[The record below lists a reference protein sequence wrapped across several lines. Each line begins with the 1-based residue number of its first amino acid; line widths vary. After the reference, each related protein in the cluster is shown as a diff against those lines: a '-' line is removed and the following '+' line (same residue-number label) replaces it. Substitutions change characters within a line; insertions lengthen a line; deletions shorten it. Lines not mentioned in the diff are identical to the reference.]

1 MEIKY
6 STQDESIIDFI
17 KQAIEEKDAVLHEI
31 NRKIH
36 ENPELGYE
44 EFKAH
49 DNVASL
55 LESLDYKVTRH
66 AYGIQTALMAEF
78 GSGGRVIAFN
88 AEYDA
93 LPDIGHACGHNL
105 IATMSIGAF
114 IALAE
119 TLKRYKIQGRVRLL
133 GTPAE
138 EGGGGKLKLIE
149 AGAYSDVD
157 ACMMIHPGPEDGCA
171 GYTGDAYMPTLA
183 NKKFTVRFTGKA
195 AHASMSPWQ
204 GINALDAVVL
214 GYNGVSALRQQIQP
228 AQRIHGVISEGGKRP
243 NIITAHTSLDY
254 YVRSTSL
261 KSADTLMERVVACFK
276 GAAIQTGCEVETELI
291 NTYADVRPNKPIS
304 TLYADAMDKIG
315 SPVKCDV
322 NSPPVPGSTD
332 QGNVCYECPAFQGY
346 VGIPADPGSYNH
358 TAGFTAAAGA
368 EIAHK
373 LCLEPAKGMAVVG
386 WQILS
391 DESVATQVWKDF
403 DEDSKIRDL
412 DEDIRVPVKGGGCC

>member
-1 MEIKY
+1 MEIKC
-6 STQDESIIDFI
+6 STQDESVIDFI

-66 AYGIQTALMAEF
+66 AYGVQTALMAEF

-119 TLKRYKIQGRVRLL
+119 ALKRYKIQGRVRLL

-138 EGGGGKLKLIE
+138 EGGGGKLKLID

-157 ACMMIHPGPEDGCA
+157 ACMMIHPGPGDGCA

-183 NKKFTVRFTGKA
+183 NNKFTVRFTGKA

-228 AQRIHGVISEGGKRP
+228 AQRIHGVISEGD
-243 NIITAHTSLDY
+243 A
-254 YVRSTSL
+254 
-261 KSADTLMERVVACFK
+261 LMERVVACFK
-276 GAAIQTGCEVETELI
+276 GAAIQTGCTVETELI

-304 TLYADAMDKIG
+304 TLYTDAMNKIG

-332 QGNVCYECPAFQGY
+332 QGNVCYVCPAFQGY
-346 VGIPADPGSYNH
+346 VGIPADPGSYNR

-373 LCLEPAKGMAVVG
+373 LCLEPAKGMAIVG

-403 DEDSKIRDL
+403 EEDSKIRDL
-412 DEDIRVPVKGGGCC
+412 DEDVRVPVKGGGCC

>member
-1 MEIKY
+1 LA
-6 STQDESIIDFI
+6 SLFNSLLCQ
-17 KQAIEEKDAVLHEI
+17 
-31 NRKIH
+31 IH

-114 IALAE
+114 IALAD

-204 GINALDAVVL
+204 GVNALDAVVL
-214 GYNGVSALRQQIQP
+214 GYSGVSALRQQILP
-228 AQRIHGVISEGGKRP
+228 TQRIHGVISEGGKRP

-261 KSADTLMERVVACFK
+261 KSANALMERVIACFE
-276 GAAIQTGCEVETELI
+276 GAAIQTGCKVETEL
-291 NTYADVRPNKPIS
+291 
-304 TLYADAMDKIG
+304 
-315 SPVKCDV
+315 
-322 NSPPVPGSTD
+322 
-332 QGNVCYECPAFQGY
+332 
-346 VGIPADPGSYNH
+346 
-358 TAGFTAAAGA
+358 
-368 EIAHK
+368 
-373 LCLEPAKGMAVVG
+373 
-386 WQILS
+386 
-391 DESVATQVWKDF
+391 
-403 DEDSKIRDL
+403 
-412 DEDIRVPVKGGGCC
+412 